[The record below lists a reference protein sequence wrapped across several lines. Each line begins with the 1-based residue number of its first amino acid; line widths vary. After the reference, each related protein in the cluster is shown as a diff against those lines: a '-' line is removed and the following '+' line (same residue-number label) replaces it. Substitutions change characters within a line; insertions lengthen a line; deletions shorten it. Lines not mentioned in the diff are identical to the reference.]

1 MSTPKET
8 LEKAKDNVL
17 HNDGIVFTFL
27 RSTISSQVCS
37 WIDMLTSYVL
47 FAFANLTP
55 WLSTAT
61 GAFVGGICN
70 CIVNYKFTFHA
81 KGVEWKAAIVKF
93 FFVWTGS
100 MLLNSFGT
108 QFLYYLI
115 RDWKWLTEQV
125 GMGEDPSFL
134 VARLTVSLA
143 VSLAWNFQ
151 LQRTFVFKKSWA
163 DKYIVKAINKIFPA
177 HHPGKED

>member
-1 MSTPKET
+1 MLKET
-8 LEKAKDNVL
+8 FEKAKDKLL

-37 WIDMLTSYVL
+37 WIDMLTSFVL
-47 FAFANLTP
+47 FAFFDLTP

-81 KGVEWKAAIVKF
+81 QGVLWRAAIVKF
-93 FFVWTGS
+93 LFVWTGS

-108 QFLYYLI
+108 QFLYYLL
-115 RDWKWLTEQV
+115 RDWTWLKDTFDI
-125 GMGEDPSFL
+125 GEDAIFL
-134 VARLTVSLA
+134 AARLTVSLA

-151 LQRTFVFKKSWA
+151 LQRTFVFRESRA
-163 DKYIVKAINKIFPA
+163 DKYIVKALDRMFPIR
-177 HHPGKED
+177 HSESK

>member
-1 MSTPKET
+1 MLKET
-8 LEKAKDNVL
+8 IEKAKDKVL
-17 HNDGIVFTFL
+17 HNDGLGFTFL

-37 WIDMLTSYVL
+37 WVDMLTSFIL
-47 FAFANLTP
+47 FSVCNLTP

-81 KGVEWKAAIVKF
+81 QGVLWRAAIVKF

-108 QFLYYLI
+108 QFLYYMI
-115 RDWKWLTEQV
+115 RDWQWLSEQV
-125 GMGEDPSFL
+125 GLGEDPSFI
-134 VARLTVSLA
+134 VARLTVSLV

-151 LQRTFVFKKSWA
+151 LQRSFVFRQSWA
-163 DKYIVKAINKIFPA
+163 DKYIVRFVDKLFPL
-177 HHPGKED
+177 KRNNE